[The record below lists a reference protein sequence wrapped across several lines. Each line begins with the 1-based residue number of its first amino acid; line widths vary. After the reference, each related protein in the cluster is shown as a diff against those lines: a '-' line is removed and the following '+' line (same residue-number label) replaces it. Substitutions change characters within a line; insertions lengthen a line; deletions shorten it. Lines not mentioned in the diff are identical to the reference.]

1 MIFKAKRLTLQYHKN
16 TLLGSWDNCTTV
28 FFLSTGVHHPLF
40 FIIFEAKDFFISNI
54 LYLRLTRCRRG
65 IVKFSGLFV
74 ALRMGQ
80 PWEQPRPG
88 VVFGREARRGRQ
100 AGRQGAGGRAS
111 ALPAFG
117 GFGTPSMRVPRGLAA
132 TSAHYGRAC
141 RPSLSGRACRPAC
154 LPLLASLPNTTPG
167 RGCSHGC
174 AWLAYLRS
182 FRFLLAN
189 TRFSAIC
196 NNF

>member
-1 MIFKAKRLTLQYHKN
+1 M
-16 TLLGSWDNCTTV
+16 

-100 AGRQGAGGRAS
+100 AGRQGAGGRATGTPCVRGLRHS
-111 ALPAFG
+111 LHARPPRPCRDIRALRESLSPLSLRESLPPCPLRPAALPAWCLSFS
-117 GFGTPSMRVPRGLAA
+117 FVRQHARARLLPWLRVARLFAFVPVFARKYAI
-132 TSAHYGRAC
+132 
-141 RPSLSGRACRPAC
+141 LSD
-154 LPLLASLPNTTPG
+154 L
-167 RGCSHGC
+167 
-174 AWLAYLRS
+174 
-182 FRFLLAN
+182 
-189 TRFSAIC
+189 
-196 NNF
+196 